1 MDARVLVISGPDDSY
16 QVHRQDA
23 LLADQEAA
31 LQERRMQVRHE
42 HDEKFSAVLI
52 DLDGIEKKRWTGPV
66 DPREIYAIVDEM
78 PMRQQEMREQ
88 T

>member
-1 MDARVLVISGPDDSY
+1 MDARLLVISGPDDSY

-31 LQERRMQVRHE
+31 LRERQLEVRHE

-52 DLDGIEKKRWTGPV
+52 GLDGTEKKRWTGPV

-78 PMRQQEMREQ
+78 PMRQQEMQ
-88 T
+88 DPS

>member
-1 MDARVLVISGPDDSY
+1 MDARVLVISGPDDSH

-23 LLADQEAA
+23 LLADQEAG
-31 LQERRMQVRHE
+31 LQERSMQVRHE

-52 DLDGIEKKRWTGPV
+52 GLDGTEKKRWTGPV
-66 DPREIYAIVDEM
+66 DPREIFAIVDEM
-78 PMRQQEMREQ
+78 PVRKQEMGER

>member
-1 MDARVLVISGPDDSY
+1 MDARVLVISGPDDSH

-42 HDEKFSAVLI
+42 HDEQFSAVLI
-52 DLDGIEKKRWTGPV
+52 GLDGTEKKRWTGPV

-78 PMRQQEMREQ
+78 PMRQQETREQ